1 MARCPVRILIADDHE
16 MVRRGLVSFLEA
28 FPDLEIVGEAENGE
42 EALKLC
48 SAGRPDVVITDLN
61 MPVMDGVE
69 VTRRIM
75 QEYPGI
81 KVIVVT
87 GSLDESKQQEAIR
100 AGAVRCVQ
108 KDNGYHELPDIVLA
122 ACTPPAL

>member
-1 MARCPVRILIADDHE
+1 MARFPVRVLITDDHE
-16 MVRRGLVSFLEA
+16 MVRGGLASFLEA
-28 FPDLEIVGEAENGE
+28 FPDLEIVGEAGNGE
-42 EALKLC
+42 EALVLC
-48 SAGRPDVVITDLN
+48 SAVRPNVVITDLN
-61 MPVMDGVE
+61 MPFMDGVE

-87 GSLDESKQQEAIR
+87 GSLDENKQEEAIQ
-100 AGAVRCVQ
+100 AGAVRCIQ
-108 KDNGYHELPDIVLA
+108 KDNGYHELPDIILA